1 MKSCNKGIYMNQK
14 SVSLGISLI
23 PLIALVILMII
34 NVIVFKD
41 NATAGPNQLA
51 LVIAACLTVFVGK
64 VKLQIPYHQ
73 MEKGI
78 IHSIMAAMNSCLILL
93 IIGSVVSCWIIAGIV
108 PTLIWVG
115 FNIISPALFLPIACL
130 SCAIVSISTGSSWT
144 TTGTIGIAL
153 MAIGKAY
160 GFSDGMIAGAI
171 ISGAYFGDKMSPLS
185 DTTNLAPAMAGTDL
199 FTHIR
204 HMLYTTVPAIII
216 ALIGF
221 SILNIIHAKS
231 SPSMDQ
237 INEIATALEQSFT
250 ISLWLLIVP
259 MAVFF
264 LVMNK
269 VPALPTLVLSIFFG
283 LIAATIFQQD
293 LLRSMASSPD
303 LMGMYG
309 VLIGSLGEG
318 VTIKTSNPV
327 INDLLSR
334 GGMSSMLSTVWLII
348 CAMVFGGALEATGML
363 QRMAESILSMV
374 KGTGSLIGATLA
386 SSIFTNATACDQ
398 YIAIVLPGRMFKNA
412 YDKFGLH
419 PKNLSR
425 AVEDAGTVTSVLIP
439 WNSGGAY
446 NSGILGVPTLTYLPY
461 CFFNLASPFVSA
473 FLGAM
478 NITIEKKLNNN
489 K

>member
-1 MKSCNKGIYMNQK
+1 MNKK
-14 SVSLGISLI
+14 PVSLGYSLI
-23 PLIALVILMII
+23 PLAMLVLLMIV

-41 NATAGPNQLA
+41 NATGGPNQLA
-51 LVIAACLTVFVGK
+51 LVISACLAVFIGK
-64 VKLQIPYHQ
+64 VKLQIPYKI
-73 MEKGI
+73 METGI
-78 IHSIMAAMNSCLILL
+78 INSIMAAMNSCLILL
-93 IIGSVVSCWIIAGIV
+93 VIGSVVSCWIIAGIV
-108 PTLIWVG
+108 PTLIWIG
-115 FNIISPALFLPIACL
+115 FKIISPALFLPIACL
-130 SCAIVSISTGSSWT
+130 SCAIISLSTGSSWT

-160 GFSDGMIAGAI
+160 GFPDGMIAGAV

-204 HMLYTTVPAIII
+204 HMLYTSVPAIIL

-221 SILNIIHAKS
+221 SILNFTHGGSA
-231 SPSMDQ
+231 PSMNQ
-237 INEIATALEQSFT
+237 IQEISMALEESFT
-250 ISLWLLIVP
+250 ISIWLLIVP
-259 MAVFF
+259 LAVFF
-264 LVMNK
+264 LVMKK
-269 VPALPTLVLSIFFG
+269 VPALPTLILSILFG
-283 LIAATIFQQD
+283 LIAAIIFQQD
-293 LLRSMASSPD
+293 LLLKMSDEAN

-309 VLIGSLGEG
+309 TLIGTLGEG
-318 VTIKTSNPV
+318 VSIKTSNAV
-327 INDLLSR
+327 INDLLNR
-334 GGMSSMLSTVWLII
+334 GGMSSMLSTVWLIL
-348 CAMVFGGALEATGML
+348 CAMVFGGALEVTGML
-363 QRMAESILSMV
+363 HRMADSILSLV

-386 SSIFTNATACDQ
+386 SAVFTNATACDQ

-461 CFFNLASPFVSA
+461 CFFNLASPLISA

-478 NITIEKKLNNN
+478 NLTIEKKLEES

>member
-1 MKSCNKGIYMNQK
+1 MNKKNL
-14 SVSLGISLI
+14 SLGISLI
-23 PLIALVILMII
+23 PLLALVILMII

-41 NATAGPNQLA
+41 SATGGPNQLA
-51 LVIAACLTVFVGK
+51 LIIAACLAVLIGK
-64 VKLQIPYHQ
+64 VKLGLKYEE
-73 MEKGI
+73 MEKGMVE
-78 IHSIMAAMNSCLILL
+78 SIMSAMNSCLILL

-108 PTLIWVG
+108 PTLIWIG
-115 FNIISPALFLPIACL
+115 FKIISPALFLPIACV
-130 SCAIVSISTGSSWT
+130 SCAIISLSTGSSWT

-204 HMLYTTVPAIII
+204 HMLYSTIPAITIS
-216 ALIGF
+216 LIGF
-221 SILNIIHAKS
+221 SILNFTHS
-231 SPSMDQ
+231 GNTPSLNQ
-237 INEIATALEQSFT
+237 INEISSALEKNFT
-250 ISLWLLIVP
+250 ISIWLLLVP
-259 MAVFF
+259 AGVFF
-264 LVMNK
+264 LVYKK
-269 VPALPTLVLSIFFG
+269 VAALPTLILSILFG
-283 LIAATIFQQD
+283 LIAAIIFQQD
-293 LLRSMASSPD
+293 LLSSMASNSGW
-303 LMGMYG
+303 MGMYG
-309 VLIGSLGEG
+309 VLIKSLGEG
-318 VTIKTSNPV
+318 VSIKTGNDV

-334 GGMSSMLSTVWLII
+334 GGMSSMLSTVWLIL
-348 CAMVFGGALEATGML
+348 CAMIFGGALEVTGML
-363 QRMAESILSMV
+363 QKMADSILSIV
-374 KGTGSLIGATLA
+374 RGTGSLIGATLA

-398 YIAIVLPGRMFKNA
+398 YIAIVLPGRMFKSA
-412 YDKFGLH
+412 YEKYGLH

-461 CFFNLASPFVSA
+461 CFFNLASPLVSA

-478 NITIEKKLNNN
+478 NLTIEKKRQETNS
-489 K
+489 

>member
-1 MKSCNKGIYMNQK
+1 MNKKPI
-14 SVSLGISLI
+14 SLGVSLI
-23 PLIALVILMII
+23 PLAALVILMII

-41 NATAGPNQLA
+41 NATGGPNQLA
-51 LVIAACLTVFVGK
+51 LVIAACLTVFIGK
-64 VKLQIPYHQ
+64 VKLELPYKH
-73 MEKGI
+73 MEDGI
-78 IHSIMAAMNSCLILL
+78 IKSIMTAMNSCLILL

-108 PTLIWVG
+108 PTLIWIG
-115 FNIISPALFLPIACL
+115 FKIISPSLFLPIACL
-130 SCAIVSISTGSSWT
+130 SCAIVSLSTGSSWT

-160 GFSDGMIAGAI
+160 GFPDGMIAGAI

-204 HMLYTTVPAIII
+204 HMLFTTVPTIII

-221 SILNIIHAKS
+221 SILNFTHSGSA
-231 SPSMDQ
+231 PSMGQ
-237 INEIATALEQSFT
+237 INTISSALENNFT
-250 ISLWLLIVP
+250 ISLWLLLVP
-259 MAVFF
+259 AAVFF
-264 LVMNK
+264 LVMKK
-269 VPALPTLVLSIFFG
+269 VAALPTLVLSILFG
-283 LIAATIFQQD
+283 LIAAAVFQQD
-293 LLRSMASSPD
+293 LLSSMASGPGF
-303 LMGMYG
+303 MGMYG

-318 VTIKTSNPV
+318 VSIKTNNAV

-334 GGMSSMLSTVWLII
+334 GGMSSMLSTVWLIL
-348 CAMVFGGALEATGML
+348 CAMVFGGALEVTGML
-363 QRMAESILSMV
+363 QKMADSILSLV
-374 KGTGSLIGATLA
+374 RGTGSLIGATLA

-446 NSGILGVPTLTYLPY
+446 NSGILGVPTLTYLPF
-461 CFFNLASPFVSA
+461 CFFNLASPIVSA

-478 NITIEKKLNNN
+478 NLTIEKKLEKNI
-489 K
+489 

>member
-1 MKSCNKGIYMNQK
+1 MNNKPI
-14 SVSLGISLI
+14 SLGLSLI
-23 PLIALVILMII
+23 PLITLVVLMVI
-34 NVIVFKD
+34 NVLIFKD
-41 NATAGPNQLA
+41 SATGGPNQLA
-51 LVIAACLTVFVGK
+51 LVIAACLAVLIGK
-64 VKLQIPYHQ
+64 VKLQLPYAK
-73 MEKGI
+73 MEAGI
-78 IHSIMAAMNSCLILL
+78 ISSIMAAMNSCLILL

-108 PTLIWVG
+108 PTLIWIG
-115 FNIISPALFLPIACL
+115 FKIISPALFLPIACL
-130 SCAIVSISTGSSWT
+130 SCAIVSLSTGSSWT

-204 HMLYTTVPAIII
+204 HMLYTTIPSIVI

-221 SILNIIHAKS
+221 SVLNLSHSGNA
-231 SPSMDQ
+231 PSMNQ
-237 INEIATALEQSFT
+237 INEISLALENNFT
-250 ISLWLLIVP
+250 ISLWLLLVP
-259 MAVFF
+259 LAVFF
-264 LVMNK
+264 LVMKK
-269 VPALPTLVLSIFFG
+269 VPALPTLILSILFG
-283 LIAATIFQQD
+283 LIAAVIFQQN
-293 LLRSMASSPD
+293 LLTSMSSD
-303 LMGMYG
+303 TGFMGMYG
-309 VLIGSLGEG
+309 VLIGALGEG
-318 VTIKTSNPV
+318 VSINTSNTV

-334 GGMSSMLSTVWLII
+334 GGMSSMLSTVWLIL
-348 CAMVFGGALEATGML
+348 CAMVFGGALEVTGML
-363 QRMAESILSMV
+363 QKMADSILTLV

-478 NITIEKKLNNN
+478 NLTIEKKLEEENN
-489 K
+489 